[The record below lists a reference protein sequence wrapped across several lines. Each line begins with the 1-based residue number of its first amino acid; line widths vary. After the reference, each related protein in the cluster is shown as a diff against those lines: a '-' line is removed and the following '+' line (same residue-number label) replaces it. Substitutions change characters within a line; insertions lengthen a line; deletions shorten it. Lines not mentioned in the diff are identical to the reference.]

1 MLSLI
6 SLIPSVAR
14 CAWTSFQC
22 CAIAY
27 TCNGI
32 KNCFKNCCI
41 SIKNFCC
48 CYSTNTNEIITA
60 IPIGP
65 IGVVKQ
71 QKKEEEVAFP
81 ELELIQQNNL
91 NPYNQQTNLIGQDH
105 QDSEEVW

>member
-6 SLIPSVAR
+6 SLIPSAAR

-32 KNCFKNCCI
+32 KNCCI

-48 CYSTNTNEIITA
+48 CRSTNKHE
-60 IPIGP
+60 
-65 IGVVKQ
+65 VVMPTTTVV
-71 QKKEEEVAFP
+71 QKPLDMQEEVAFP
-81 ELELIQQNNL
+81 EL
-91 NPYNQQTNLIGQDH
+91 NQQHQNVNLIGQQN
-105 QDSEEVW
+105 QDSEEAW